1 MMNRHWIRRGLLGA
15 LGASIALGSLA
26 GCAGRF
32 GGHGDGWGAG
42 GRSAEER
49 AQMRERMVERVAKR
63 LDLDAAQKAKLQV
76 LASTMQAQREAVMG
90 GTDMRADMAA
100 LIAGPS
106 FDRNRAQVIV
116 QQKTQ
121 AVQGAAPAVI
131 AAFGDFYDSLN
142 PTQQQQVREF
152 MARRGGRGHGHG
164 PHRGASGPQA

>member
-1 MMNRHWIRRGLLGA
+1 MKRNWMQRGLLGA
-15 LGASIALGSLA
+15 LGATIAFGSLA

-42 GRSAEER
+42 GRTPEER
-49 AQMRERMVERVAKR
+49 AQMRARMVERVAKR
-63 LDLDAAQKAKLQV
+63 LDLDAAQKARLEV

-90 GTDMRADMAA
+90 GADARADLAG

-106 FDRNRAQVIV
+106 FDRTRAQVLV

-121 AVQGAAPAVI
+121 AVQTAAPTVI

-152 MARRGGRGHGHG
+152 MARRGGRGHGMHG
-164 PHRGASGPQA
+164 GRQG